1 MTVQAALA
9 KQHPEGRCAS
19 AWSLFAD
26 AELDDSVLA
35 VLGLDNLERVGAVG
49 DERIELPAGQQLTLG
64 VECADA
70 PDVERVGASAIADTS
85 VIPWRPRSPATGR
98 GPRSSASSTNSS
110 IPKRSANAAG
120 STIPASATARS
131 SSKHT
136 ATRSGA
142 TNVVP
147 SFTVWVTS

>member
-9 KQHPEGRCAS
+9 KKRPDGRCAS

-26 AELDDSVLA
+26 AELDVSVLA

-49 DERIELPAGQQLTLG
+49 DERIELPAEQQLTLG
-64 VECADA
+64 VECRTRRTANGSA
-70 PDVERVGASAIADTS
+70 PARSRRPASS
-85 VIPWRPRSPATGR
+85 PWRPRSPATGR